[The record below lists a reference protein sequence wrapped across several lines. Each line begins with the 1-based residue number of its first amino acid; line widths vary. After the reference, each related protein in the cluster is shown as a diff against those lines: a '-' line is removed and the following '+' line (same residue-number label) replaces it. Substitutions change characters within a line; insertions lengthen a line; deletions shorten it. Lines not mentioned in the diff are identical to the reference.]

1 MHGSV
6 KRIYLR
12 DGMKIFFLPLLILIT
27 LDAFSQ
33 QGCPPSQNKKAT
45 AYFKDA
51 QTLYQ
56 SRRDYDKARMLIQK
70 AIEEDPE
77 YADAYLLSGYLA
89 QKKRDY
95 KSMGEMLGKA
105 IEHCENIDPEAY
117 FQLGWLEYDM
127 KKYKEAEKH
136 LNRFLEFDKINEEH
150 GTKANELLVR
160 AKLYANPVPFD
171 PKPVAGISTADPE
184 YLAIISPDDDYIFF
198 TRRYDQAQKGL
209 ITTTSVEK
217 FMQAKRTN
225 GVFDK
230 GGPMDYP
237 FNQKAIGNEGGATI
251 TIDNKHLFFTVNKDN
266 NYDIYYSDWNATYWD
281 DITNMGPNVNDPK
294 QWDSQPSVSADG
306 NTLYFAS
313 ARDSLTGIDIYVT
326 HRDEKGK
333 WSKAQKLPPPINTNG
348 NDKAP
353 FIHQDSRTLYFS
365 SDSLPGLGGYD
376 IFMSRMD
383 DKGNWT
389 TPVNLGYPIN
399 TENDEVGFFTSTD
412 GKYGYFSSNN
422 MKGSSGYDV
431 FSFELDPKVRPGPV
445 MLQKGEFKAD
455 GSDSLVAATIELKNT
470 FTNELTRINVDS
482 VTGQYA
488 FVASLD
494 HDVIMTVKKK
504 GYAFESEYI
513 SANDS
518 SNIGPVKKN
527 ILLEKIDVGK
537 SYTINDILFATNS
550 YQINDT
556 IKAVVNEF
564 SDYLTQNPKL
574 TVTIEGH
581 TDNVGNPTDNLILSQ
596 NRAKSIYDY
605 LITRGIDK
613 TRLSFKGYGETK
625 PIASNSSADGRAKN
639 RRTVFKVIA
648 K

>member
-1 MHGSV
+1 
-6 KRIYLR
+6 
-12 DGMKIFFLPLLILIT
+12 
-27 LDAFSQ
+27 
-33 QGCPPSQNKKAT
+33 
-45 AYFKDA
+45 
-51 QTLYQ
+51 
-56 SRRDYDKARMLIQK
+56 MLKK
-70 AIEEDPE
+70 AIE
-77 YADAYLLSGYLA
+77 L
-89 QKKRDY
+89 
-95 KSMGEMLGKA
+95 
-105 IEHCENIDPEAY
+105 CEGIDPEAY
-117 FQLGWLEYDM
+117 YQLGWLEYDM
-127 KKYKEAEKH
+127 KRYKDAEKH

-150 GTKANELLVR
+150 GTKANTMLVR
-160 AKLYANPVPFD
+160 AKLYANPVAFE
-171 PKPVAGISTADPE
+171 PKPVPGISTVDPE
-184 YLAIISPDDDYIFF
+184 YLAIISPDDEYIFF
-198 TRRYDQAQKGL
+198 TRRYDQAQRGL

-217 FMQAKRTN
+217 FMIAKRTN

-230 GGPMDYP
+230 GIPMDYP

-251 TIDNKHLFFTVNKDN
+251 TIDNKHLFFTVNKDGN
-266 NYDIYYSDWNATYWD
+266 FDIYYSDWNATYWD
-281 DITNMGPNVNDPK
+281 DITNMGPAVNDPK

-326 HRDEKGK
+326 HRGADGK
-333 WSKAQKLPPPINTNG
+333 WTKAKKLPAPINTNG
-348 NDKAP
+348 NDKSP
-353 FIHQDSRTLYFS
+353 FIHQDGHTLYFS

-383 DKGNWT
+383 AKGNWSQ
-389 TPVNLGYPIN
+389 PVNLGYPIN
-399 TENDEVGFFTSTD
+399 TEADEVGFFASTD
-412 GKYGYFSSNN
+412 GNYGYYASNT
-422 MKGSSGYDV
+422 MKGNSGFDV
-431 FSFELDPKVRPGPV
+431 FYFPLHPKARPEAV
-445 MLQKGEFKAD
+445 MLQRGEVKAD
-455 GSDSLVAATIELKNT
+455 GKDSMVSATIELKNT

-488 FVASLD
+488 FVANLD
-494 HDVIMTVKKK
+494 HDVVVTIKKK

-537 SYTINDILFATNS
+537 SYTINDILFETNS
-550 YQINDT
+550 FQINDT
-556 IKAVVNEF
+556 IKAVINEF
-564 SDYLTQNPKL
+564 ADYLVLNPKL

-605 LITRGIDK
+605 LVSKDIDK
-613 TRLSFKGYGETK
+613 SRLSYKGYGETK
-625 PIASNSSADGRAKN
+625 PIASNSSPEGRAKN

>member
-1 MHGSV
+1 
-6 KRIYLR
+6 
-12 DGMKIFFLPLLILIT
+12 MKIISVALVTLLMSLCC
-27 LDAFSQ
+27 AAQ
-33 QGCPPSQNKKAT
+33 QPCPVSQNKKA
-45 AYFKDA
+45 AGYIKEA
-51 QTLYQ
+51 QSLFQKREYE
-56 SRRDYDKARMLIQK
+56 KARGIIQK
-70 AIEEDPE
+70 AIDEDPE

-89 QKKRDY
+89 QKKKDF
-95 KSMGEMLGKA
+95 KTMSEMMKKA
-105 IEHCENIDPEAY
+105 IELCETIDPEAY
-117 FQLGWLEYDM
+117 YQLGWLEYDM

-150 GTKANELLVR
+150 GTKANQLLVK
-160 AKLYANPVPFD
+160 AKLLANPVPFD
-171 PKPVAGISTADPE
+171 PKPVPGISTVDPE
-184 YLAIISPDDDYIFF
+184 YLAIISPDDDYVFF

-230 GGPMDYP
+230 GSPMDYP

-251 TIDNKHLFFTVNKDN
+251 TIDNKHLFFTVNKDGN
-266 NYDIYYSDWNATYWD
+266 FDIYYSDWNSTYWD

-294 QWDSQPSVSADG
+294 QWDSQPSVTADG

-313 ARDSLTGIDIYVT
+313 ARDSMTGIDIYVT
-326 HRDEKGK
+326 HRDNQDK
-333 WSKAQKLPPPINTNG
+333 WTKAQKLPAPINTNG

-353 FIHQDSRTLYFS
+353 FIHQDGRTLYFS

-383 DKGNWT
+383 EKGKWSE
-389 TPVNLGYPIN
+389 PVNLGYPIN
-399 TENDEVGFFTSTD
+399 TEADEVGFFASTD
-412 GKYGYFSSNN
+412 GQYGYYASNSI
-422 MKGSSGYDV
+422 KGSSGYDV
-431 FSFELDPKVRPGPV
+431 FYFDLYPKVRPMAV
-445 MLQKGEFKAD
+445 TLQKGDIKAND
-455 GSDSLVAATIELKNT
+455 SDSLISATIELKNT
-470 FTNELTRINVDS
+470 FTNELTRISVDS

-488 FVASLD
+488 FVATLD
-494 HDVIMTVKKK
+494 HDVLMTVKKK
-504 GYAFESEYI
+504 GFAFESQYI
-513 SANDS
+513 SAHDS
-518 SNIGPVKKN
+518 ANIGPVKRN

-550 YQINDT
+550 YQVNDT
-556 IKAVVNEF
+556 IKAVLNEF
-564 SDYLTQNPKL
+564 ADYLSQNPKL

-581 TDNVGNPTDNLILSQ
+581 TDNVGNPADNLILSQ

-605 LITRGIDK
+605 IVGKGIDK
-613 TRLSFKGYGETK
+613 SRLSFKGYGETK
-625 PIASNSSADGRAKN
+625 PIANNGTAEGKAKN

>member
-1 MHGSV
+1 MKNFSV
-6 KRIYLR
+6 LI
-12 DGMKIFFLPLLILIT
+12 IAVLILMKS
-27 LDAFSQ
+27 AGQ
-33 QGCPPSQNKKAT
+33 QACPPSQNKKASG
-45 AYFKDA
+45 YFKDA
-51 QTLYQ
+51 QSLFQKREYE
-56 SRRDYDKARMLIQK
+56 KARGIIQK
-70 AIEEDPE
+70 AIDEDPE

-89 QKKRDY
+89 QKKHDY
-95 KSMGEMLGKA
+95 KAMGEMMKKA
-105 IEHCENIDPEAY
+105 IELCEAIDPEAY
-117 FQLGWLEYDM
+117 YQLGWLEYDM
-127 KKYKEAEKH
+127 KKYHDAEKH

-150 GTKANELLVR
+150 GAKANELLVR

-171 PKPVAGISTADPE
+171 PKPVPGISTADPE
-184 YLAIISPDDDYIFF
+184 YLAIISPDNQTIYF

-217 FMQAKRTN
+217 FMFAKRTN

-230 GGPMDYP
+230 GSPMDYP

-251 TIDNKHLFFTVNKDN
+251 TIDNKHLFFTVNKDGN
-266 NYDIYYSDWNATYWD
+266 FDIYYSDWNATYWD

-313 ARDSLTGIDIYVT
+313 ARDSATGIDIYVT
-326 HRDEKGK
+326 HRDQAGK
-333 WSKAQKLPPPINTNG
+333 WTPAKKLPPPINTNG
-348 NDKAP
+348 NDKSP
-353 FIHQDSRTLYFS
+353 FIHQDGRTLYFS

-383 DKGNWT
+383 AKGNWSQ
-389 TPVNLGYPIN
+389 PVNLGYPIN
-399 TENDEVGFFTSTD
+399 TEADEVGFFASTD
-412 GKYGYFSSNN
+412 GKYGYFASNSI
-422 MKGSSGYDV
+422 KGSSGFDV
-431 FSFELDPKVRPGPV
+431 FYFDLYPKIKPEKVT
-445 MLQKGEFKAD
+445 LQIGDIKAD
-455 GSDSLVAATIELKNT
+455 GADSLVSATIELKNT

-488 FVASLD
+488 FVATLD
-494 HDVIMTVKKK
+494 HDVVMTIKKK

-518 SNIGPVKKN
+518 ANIGPVKKN
-527 ILLEKIDVGK
+527 ILLEKIDIGK

-550 YQINDT
+550 YQMNDT

-564 SDYLTQNPKL
+564 TDYLSQNPKL

-605 LITRGIDK
+605 IVGKGIDK
-613 TRLSFKGYGETK
+613 SRLSYKGYGETK
-625 PIASNSSADGRAKN
+625 PIASNSTSEGKAKN

>member
-1 MHGSV
+1 MKFFSAHLLAILFSV
-6 KRIYLR
+6 NCFAQHTCAPAK
-12 DGMKIFFLPLLILIT
+12 
-27 LDAFSQ
+27 
-33 QGCPPSQNKKAT
+33 NKKALG
-45 AYFKDA
+45 YFTDA
-51 QTLYQ
+51 SSLFMKREYE
-56 SRRDYDKARMLIQK
+56 KARALVDK
-70 AIEEDPE
+70 AIEEDSE

-89 QKKRDY
+89 QKKHDY
-95 KSMGEMLGKA
+95 KTMSEMMKKA
-105 IEHCENIDPEAY
+105 IELCETIDPDAY
-117 FQLGWLEYDM
+117 YQLGWLEYDM

-150 GTKANELLVR
+150 GTKANDMLVR
-160 AKLYANPVPFD
+160 AKLYANPVPFE
-171 PKPVAGISTADPE
+171 PKAVPGISTSDPE
-184 YLAIISPDDDYIFF
+184 YLAIISPDNELVFF
-198 TRRYDQAQKGL
+198 TRRYDQQQKGL

-225 GVFDK
+225 GLFNK
-230 GGPMDYP
+230 GEAMDYP

-266 NYDIYYSDWNATYWD
+266 NFDIYYSDWNNTYWD

-294 QWDSQPSVSADG
+294 QWDSQPSVTADG

-313 ARDSLTGIDIYVT
+313 ARDSMTGIDIYVT

-333 WSKAQKLPPPINTNG
+333 WTKAKKLPPPINTNG

-353 FIHQDSRTLYFS
+353 FIHQDGKTLYFS

-376 IFMSRMD
+376 IFMSKMD
-383 DKGNWT
+383 DKGNWSK
-389 TPVNLGYPIN
+389 PVNLGYPIN
-399 TENDEVGFFTSTD
+399 TEADEVGFFTSTD
-412 GKYGYFSSNN
+412 GTTGYFSSNSI
-422 MKGSSGYDV
+422 KGSSGYDV
-431 FSFELDPKVRPGPV
+431 FSFDLYPKARPGKV
-445 MLQKGEFKAD
+445 TLQKGGLKAD
-455 GSDSLVAATIELKNT
+455 GPDSLVSATIELKNT

-482 VTGQYA
+482 VTGEYA

-494 HDVIMTVKKK
+494 HDVVMTVKKK

-513 SANDS
+513 SASDS

-550 YQINDT
+550 YQVNDT

-564 SDYLTQNPKL
+564 ADYLIQNPKL
-574 TVTIEGH
+574 TVAIEGY

-596 NRAKSIYDY
+596 NRAKSIFDY
-605 LITRGIDK
+605 LVSRSINK
-613 TRLSFKGYGETK
+613 TRLSYKGYGETK
-625 PIASNSSADGRAKN
+625 PIASNASQEGRARN

>member
-1 MHGSV
+1 
-6 KRIYLR
+6 
-12 DGMKIFFLPLLILIT
+12 MKHILIVSW
-27 LDAFSQ
+27 LLFLGSNCIAQ
-33 QGCPPSQNKKAT
+33 QSCPPTQNKKAA

-51 QTLYQ
+51 QSLYQ
-56 SRRDYDKARMLIQK
+56 SKRDFEKARGLVQK
-70 AIEEDPE
+70 AIDEDPE
-77 YADAYLLSGYLA
+77 YADAYLLSGLLA

-95 KSMGEMLGKA
+95 KTMGEMMRKA
-105 IEHCENIDPEAY
+105 IELCEAIDPEAY
-117 FQLGWLEYDM
+117 YQLGWLEFDM

-150 GTKANELLVR
+150 GTKANALLVR
-160 AKLYANPVPFD
+160 AKLLANPVPFE
-171 PKPVAGISTADPE
+171 PKPVPGISTADPE
-184 YLAIISPDDDYIFF
+184 YLAIISPDNEYIFF

-209 ITTTSVEK
+209 ISTTSVEK

-230 GGPMDYP
+230 GTPMDYP

-251 TIDNKHLFFTVNKDN
+251 SIDNKHLFFTVNKDGN
-266 NYDIYYSDWNATYWD
+266 FDIYYSDWNSTYWD

-313 ARDSLTGIDIYVT
+313 ARDSMTGIDIYVT
-326 HRDEKGK
+326 HRVDGK
-333 WSKAQKLPPPINTNG
+333 WKPAQKLPPPINTNG
-348 NDKAP
+348 NDKSP
-353 FIHQDSRTLYFS
+353 FIHQDGRTLYFS

-383 DKGNWT
+383 EKGNWSE
-389 TPVNLGYPIN
+389 PVNLGYPIN
-399 TENDEVGFFTSTD
+399 TEADEVGFFASTD
-412 GKYGYFSSNN
+412 GKYGYFASNN
-422 MKGSSGYDV
+422 VKGSSGYDV
-431 FSFELDPKVRPGPV
+431 FYFDLYPKVRPQKV
-445 MLQKGEFKAD
+445 TLQKGELKAD
-455 GSDSLVAATIELKNT
+455 GPDSLVSATIELKNT
-470 FTNELTRINVDS
+470 FTNELTRISVDS
-482 VTGQYA
+482 VTGEYA
-488 FVASLD
+488 FVATLD
-494 HDVIMTVKKK
+494 HDVIMTIKKK

-550 YQINDT
+550 FQMNDT

-564 SDYLTQNPKL
+564 TEYLEQNPKL
-574 TVTIEGH
+574 TVIIEGH

-605 LITRGIDK
+605 LVSKGIDK
-613 TRLSFKGYGETK
+613 SRLSYKGYGETK
-625 PIASNSSADGRAKN
+625 PIASNSTAEGKAKN